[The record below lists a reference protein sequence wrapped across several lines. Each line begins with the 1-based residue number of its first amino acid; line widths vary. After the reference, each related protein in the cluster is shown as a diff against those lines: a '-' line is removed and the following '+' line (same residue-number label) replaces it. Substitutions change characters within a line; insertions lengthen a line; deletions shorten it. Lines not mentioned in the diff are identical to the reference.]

1 MGKGIKTREVV
12 QNIKVHDSAVN
23 VADRVKN
30 IGVKSKDAVSENI
43 NPTEAG
49 SPEQYASDKI
59 SDGIRTGTETAAV
72 GTEKAVKKGIE
83 KAKTKIKEKVEE
95 KREQENAE
103 TENLTDEVDE
113 NSTLENQETVE
124 TESESQTPNG
134 NSDNS
139 TVDND
144 SSAKSKA
151 DSESQNKSSESNS
164 QNPKADK
171 NNEAKGKQETKSAD
185 KNADTSDAKG
195 VKEKDNKPTVKE
207 KTQAPPKQREIETP
221 VEDVKKPRQRKQ
233 TPPKTKGKP
242 SVKKAN
248 AEKQTIKTLG
258 SDVNKIKQT
267 KRSLYK
273 KNNVIKK
280 ANNKV
285 KTAQKTAKAAKS
297 TAKTTAEI
305 AKRTKQTAQATVR
318 VTIKTVKVAAKA
330 IVEIGKATVAAVK
343 RIGAAIAAGG
353 VPAVV
358 IIIII
363 CLIAAI
369 GGTCFG
375 IFLSNDETTGTQKT
389 MSQAI
394 SELTSEHYANLTAMK
409 LSYTYD
415 LFEVKGNTSIN
426 WKDVLA
432 VYAVRTTSS
441 DNPLEVVTLDNE
453 KMDILREIMKDMNT
467 MTGVV
472 TPRLVAEKVV
482 TTDEEGNSVVTT
494 QYVTKKVLTV
504 TIIQLNKDEIATLY
518 NFNDEQKA
526 MLDELMSEEYNDL
539 WAELLGASGQII
551 QSGSSFVGKDIF
563 AWPFEQTQ
571 TITSYFGT
579 RVDPISGEIKTHG
592 GTDIAAPLGTPIL
605 AAADGVVVTA
615 TWHNSYGY
623 YVKIK
628 HDDTYST
635 LYAHCSALHVSVG
648 QTVKQGQVIAD
659 CGSTGYSTGPHLHF
673 EVIQNGVRVDALKF
687 YKQE

>member
-23 VADRVKN
+23 VGDRVKN
-30 IGVKSKDAVSENI
+30 IGVKSKEAVSENI
-43 NPTEAG
+43 NPTDAS
-49 SPEQYASDKI
+49 SPKQYASDKI
-59 SDGIRTGTETAAV
+59 SDAMRTGTETATV
-72 GTEKAVKKGIE
+72 GTEKAVKKGAE
-83 KAKTKIKEKVEE
+83 KATEKIKEKIAE
-95 KREQENAE
+95 KREQAE
-103 TENLTDEVDE
+103 TEEMPEEPDESSNV
-113 NSTLENQETVE
+113 ENQETVE
-124 TESESQTPNG
+124 KNTEKQYENKT
-134 NSDNS
+134 SDN
-139 TVDND
+139 
-144 SSAKSKA
+144 
-151 DSESQNKSSESNS
+151 NS
-164 QNPKADK
+164 QSQK
-171 NNEAKGKQETKSAD
+171 NNKQNETKGKQETKSAD
-185 KNADTSDAKG
+185 IKVDKSDAKG
-195 VKEKDNKPTVKE
+195 IKEKENKPTVKE
-207 KTQAPPKQREIETP
+207 KTQAPPKQREVEAP
-221 VEDVKKPRQRKQ
+221 VEEAKKPRQRKQ

-242 SVKKAN
+242 SVKKVN
-248 AEKQTIKTLG
+248 ADKQTIKTLG

-267 KRSLYK
+267 KRSLK
-273 KNNVIKK
+273 KNNAIKK

-285 KTAQKTAKAAKS
+285 KAAQKTAKTAKS

-305 AKRTKQTAQATVR
+305 AKRTKQVAQATIR

-343 RIGAAIAAGG
+343 GIGAAIAAGG
-353 VPAVV
+353 IPAVV

-389 MSQAI
+389 MSQAV

-409 LSYTYD
+409 SSYTYD

-432 VYAVRTTSS
+432 VYAVRTTTS
-441 DNPLEVVTLDNE
+441 DNPLEVVTLDDG
-453 KMDILREIMKDMNT
+453 KMDILREIMQDMNT

-472 TPRLVAEKVV
+472 TPRVVAEKTV
-482 TTDEEGNSVVTT
+482 TTDEEGNSVVTIE
-494 QYVTKKVLTV
+494 YVTKKVLTV
-504 TIIQLNKDEIATLY
+504 TILQLSKDEISALY
-518 NFNDEQKA
+518 NFNEEQKKQ
-526 MLDELMSEEYNDL
+526 LDELMSEEYDSL
-539 WAELLGASGQII
+539 WTELLGASGQII
-551 QSGSSFVGKDIF
+551 QGNSSFVGTGKF

-579 RVDPISGEIKTHG
+579 RRDPISGEIKTHG
-592 GTDIAAPLGTPIL
+592 GIDIAAPLGTPIL

-615 TWHNSYGY
+615 TWHNTNGY

-635 LYAHCSALHVSVG
+635 LYAHCSALHVTAG
-648 QTVKQGQVIAD
+648 QEVKQGQVIAD
-659 CGSTGYSTGPHLHF
+659 CGSTGYSTGPHCHF
-673 EVIQNGVRVDALKF
+673 EVIQNGVRVNALNF

>member
-1 MGKGIKTREVV
+1 MGKGIKTRETK

-23 VADRVKN
+23 VGDRVKN
-30 IGVKSKDAVSENI
+30 IGVKSKEAASESI
-43 NPTEAG
+43 NQTDNV
-49 SPEQYASDKI
+49 SPEQYASDKMTDAI
-59 SDGIRTGTETAAV
+59 KSGTETAAV
-72 GTEKAVKKGIE
+72 GAEKAVKKGAE
-83 KAKTKIKEKVEE
+83 KAKKKIKEKVAERKE
-95 KREQENAE
+95 KS
-103 TENLTDEVDE
+103 EVE
-113 NSTLENQETVE
+113 GQVNEPQ
-124 TESESQTPNG
+124 
-134 NSDNS
+134 
-139 TVDND
+139 TVDGTGSATGNE
-144 SSAKSKA
+144 SS
-151 DSESQNKSSESNS
+151 NNNS
-164 QNPKADK
+164 QKTKSEKKTEAKQALKTKPADK
-171 NNEAKGKQETKSAD
+171 KAKQ
-185 KNADTSDAKG
+185 SDAKG
-195 VKEKDNKPTVKE
+195 IKEKENKPAVKE
-207 KTQAPPKQREIETP
+207 KTQAPPKQREVETS
-221 VEDVKKPRQRKQ
+221 VEEVKKPRQRKQ

-242 SVKKAN
+242 SVKKVN

-267 KRSLYK
+267 KRSLYNQNK
-273 KNNVIKK
+273 AIKK

-285 KTAQKTAKAAKS
+285 KTAQRTAKTAKS
-297 TAKTTAEI
+297 TAKTSAEV
-305 AKRTKQTAQATVR
+305 AKRTKQTAQATAKATV
-318 VTIKTVKVAAKA
+318 KAVKVAAKA
-330 IVEIGKATVAAVK
+330 VVELGKATVEAVK
-343 RIGAAIAAGG
+343 GIGAIIAAGG

-358 IIIII
+358 VIIVI
-363 CLIAAI
+363 CLIGAI

-409 LSYTYD
+409 ASYTYD
-415 LFEVKGNTSIN
+415 LLEVNGNTSIN

-441 DNPLEVVTLDNE
+441 ENPLEVVTLDDA
-453 KMDILREIMKDMNT
+453 KMDILREIMKEMNT

-472 TPRLVAEKVV
+472 APKVVAETVV
-482 TTDEEGNSVVTT
+482 TTNENGEQVKTT

-504 TIIQLNKDEIATLY
+504 TIIQLSKDEISELY

-526 MLDELMSEEYNDL
+526 QLDELMSEEFDEL
-539 WAELLGASGQII
+539 WAGLLGASGQII
-551 QSGSSFVGKDIF
+551 QGNSSFIGTGMF
-563 AWPFEQTQ
+563 AWPFEEDQH
-571 TITSYFGT
+571 ISSRFGT

-605 AAADGVVVTA
+605 AAADAVVVTA

-659 CGSTGYSTGPHLHF
+659 CGSTGYSTGPHCHF
-673 EVIQNGVRVDALKF
+673 EVIQNGVRVDALRF
-687 YKQE
+687 YKSK

>member
-12 QNIKVHDSAVN
+12 QNIKVYDSAVN

-59 SDGIRTGTETAAV
+59 SDGIRPGTETAAV

-113 NSTLENQETVE
+113 NSTPENQETVE
-124 TESESQTPNG
+124 IESESQNPNS

-144 SSAKSKA
+144 SSAKSKT
-151 DSESQNKSSESNS
+151 DSETQSKSSDNNS

-171 NNEAKGKQETKSAD
+171 NNEAKQKQETKPAD
-185 KNADTSDAKG
+185 KKADTSDAKG
-195 VKEKDNKPTVKE
+195 IKGKDNKPTVKE
-207 KTQAPPKQREIETP
+207 KTQAPPKQREVEKP

-248 AEKQTIKTLG
+248 ADKQTIKTLG
-258 SDVNKIKQT
+258 SDINKIKQI

-273 KNNVIKK
+273 KNNAIKK

-343 RIGAAIAAGG
+343 GIGAAIAAGG

-358 IIIII
+358 VIIII

-394 SELTSEHYANLTAMK
+394 SALTSEHYANLTAMK

-441 DNPLEVVTLDNE
+441 DNPLEVVTLDDK

-504 TIIQLNKDEIATLY
+504 TIIQLSKDEIATLY
-518 NFNDEQKA
+518 SFNDEQKA
-526 MLDELMSEEYNDL
+526 MLDELMSEDYNDL
-539 WAELLGASGQII
+539 WTELVGASGQII
-551 QSGSSFVGKDIF
+551 QGNSSFIGTGMF
-563 AWPFEQTQ
+563 AWPFENDQY
-571 TITSYFGT
+571 ISSRFGT

-605 AAADGVVVTA
+605 AAADGTVVTA

-659 CGSTGYSTGPHLHF
+659 CGSTGYSTGPHCHF
-673 EVIQNGVRVDALKF
+673 EVIQNGVRVDALLF
-687 YKQE
+687 YQ

>member
-1 MGKGIKTREVV
+1 MGKGIKTRETK

-30 IGVKSKDAVSENI
+30 IGVKSKEAASESI
-43 NPTEAG
+43 NQTDNV

-59 SDGIRTGTETAAV
+59 SDAIKSGTETAAV
-72 GTEKAVKKGIE
+72 GTKKAVKNGAE
-83 KAKTKIKEKVEE
+83 RAKTKIKEKVAERKE
-95 KREQENAE
+95 KSEIDE
-103 TENLTDEVDE
+103 TQTDDGTDSATG
-113 NSTLENQETVE
+113 N
-124 TESESQTPNG
+124 ESSN
-134 NSDNS
+134 N
-139 TVDND
+139 
-144 SSAKSKA
+144 
-151 DSESQNKSSESNS
+151 NS
-164 QNPKADK
+164 QKPKSEKKTEAKQKPKTKPADK
-171 NNEAKGKQETKSAD
+171 KAEQSDTKGI
-185 KNADTSDAKG
+185 
-195 VKEKDNKPTVKE
+195 KEKENKPAVKE
-207 KTQAPPKQREIETP
+207 KTQAPPKQREVETS
-221 VEDVKKPRQRKQ
+221 VEEVKKLRQRKQ
-233 TPPKTKGKP
+233 TLPKTKGKP
-242 SVKKAN
+242 SVKKVN

-267 KRSLYK
+267 KRSLYNQNK
-273 KNNVIKK
+273 AIKK

-285 KTAQKTAKAAKS
+285 KTAQRTAKTAKS
-297 TAKTTAEI
+297 TAKTSAEV
-305 AKRTKQTAQATVR
+305 AKRTKQTAQATAKATV
-318 VTIKTVKVAAKA
+318 KAVKVAAKA
-330 IVEIGKATVAAVK
+330 VVELGKATVEAVK
-343 RIGAAIAAGG
+343 SIGAIIAAGG

-358 IIIII
+358 VIIVI
-363 CLIAAI
+363 CLIGAI

-394 SELTSEHYANLTAMK
+394 SELTSEHYENLTAMK
-409 LSYTYD
+409 ASYTYD
-415 LFEVKGNTSIN
+415 LLEINGNTSIN

-441 DNPLEVVTLDNE
+441 ENPLEVVTLDDA
-453 KMDILREIMKDMNT
+453 KMDILREIMEDMNT

-472 TPRLVAEKVV
+472 TPKVVAETVV
-482 TTDEEGNSVVTT
+482 TTNENGEQVKTT

-504 TIIQLNKDEIATLY
+504 TIIQLSKDEISELY

-526 MLDELMSEEYNDL
+526 QLDELMSEEFDEL
-539 WAELLGASGQII
+539 WADLLGASGQII
-551 QSGSSFVGKDIF
+551 QGNSSFVGTGMF
-563 AWPFEQTQ
+563 AWPFEEDQY
-571 TITSYFGT
+571 ISSRFGT

-628 HDDTYST
+628 HDETYST

-659 CGSTGYSTGPHLHF
+659 CGSTGYSTGPHCHF
-673 EVIQNGVRVDALKF
+673 EVIQNGVRVDALRF
-687 YKQE
+687 YKVQ